1 MLARSGEGDRVDAME
16 RRIRSLQRIAY
27 GADSSDADRARA
39 AAELTA
45 LAASDRAERAGKPP
59 VASAGGD
66 TSVGSAATATSTATS
81 GRPVQADAPEGD
93 AAEADAPE
101 LDTLRPSAA
110 ADHANRRR
118 VVRWAAI
125 AGAAGIAVGAALGWT
140 AGQRVPERST
150 SSPTLYAEWSPP
162 PGMPLGD
169 TTLLPLF
176 DRLPLADEAPR
187 VAGLDDDVDESS
199 VRLLAART
207 DGPSAYLARTVD
219 GLDVCL
225 VLVMPDGPF
234 RRACTADGIFPLDG
248 LAVEY
253 GASGYGLAV
262 ARLSSAGTVALGLRA
277 F

>member
-1 MLARSGEGDRVDAME
+1 ME
-16 RRIRSLQRIAY
+16 RRLRSLQRIAY

-45 LAASDRAERAGKPP
+45 LAAADRADGDTAPAEAN
-59 VASAGGD
+59 AGGD
-66 TSVGSAATATSTATS
+66 APVDAEMATAAESS
-81 GRPVQADAPEGD
+81 GQPAGAPARE
-93 AAEADAPE
+93 
-101 LDTLRPSAA
+101 SAA
-110 ADHANRRR
+110 ADPAPPPAAPVDGHANRRR
-118 VVRWAAI
+118 VVRWAAV
-125 AGAAGIAVGAALGWT
+125 AGLVGIALGAALGWT

-187 VAGLDDDVDESS
+187 VAGLDDDIDESS

-207 DGPSAYLARTVD
+207 DGPSAFLVRTVD
-219 GLDVCL
+219 GADICL
-225 VLVMPDGPF
+225 VLVLPDGPF
-234 RRACTADGIFPLDG
+234 RRACTANGIFPLDG

-253 GASGYGLAV
+253 GARGYGLAV

>member
-1 MLARSGEGDRVDAME
+1 MRRSD
-16 RRIRSLQRIAY
+16 
-27 GADSSDADRARA
+27 
-39 AAELTA
+39 
-45 LAASDRAERAGKPP
+45 
-59 VASAGGD
+59 
-66 TSVGSAATATSTATS
+66 AATATSGQPAEAEVA
-81 GRPVQADAPEGD
+81 GPDAPGPD
-93 AAEADAPE
+93 AAELDALP
-101 LDTLRPSAA
+101 PAA
-110 ADHANRRR
+110 PDDHANRRR
-118 VVRWAAI
+118 VVRWAAV
-125 AGAAGIAVGAALGWT
+125 AGVIGVAIGAALGWA

-150 SSPTLYAEWSPP
+150 SSSTLYAEWSPA
-162 PGMPLGD
+162 PGMLLAD

-187 VAGLDDDVDESS
+187 VAGLDDDIDEAS

-219 GLDVCL
+219 GVDVCL
-225 VLVMPDGPF
+225 VLVLPDGPF
-234 RRACTADGIFPLDG
+234 RRACTADGIFPIDG

>member
-1 MLARSGEGDRVDAME
+1 M
-16 RRIRSLQRIAY
+16 
-27 GADSSDADRARA
+27 
-39 AAELTA
+39 
-45 LAASDRAERAGKPP
+45 
-59 VASAGGD
+59 
-66 TSVGSAATATSTATS
+66 
-81 GRPVQADAPEGD
+81 
-93 AAEADAPE
+93 
-101 LDTLRPSAA
+101 
-110 ADHANRRR
+110 
-118 VVRWAAI
+118 RWAAV
-125 AGAAGIAVGAALGWT
+125 AGVIGVAIGAALGWA

-150 SSPTLYAEWSPP
+150 SSSTLYAEWSPA
-162 PGMPLGD
+162 PGMLLAD

-187 VAGLDDDVDESS
+187 VAGLDDDIDEAS

-219 GLDVCL
+219 GVDVCL
-225 VLVMPDGPF
+225 VLVLPDGPF
-234 RRACTADGIFPLDG
+234 RRACTADGIFPIDG

>member
-1 MLARSGEGDRVDAME
+1 MLARSGERGRVDATE

-27 GADSSDADRARA
+27 GADSSDADRAGA
-39 AAELTA
+39 AAELAELVAT
-45 LAASDRAERAGKPP
+45 DRAERAVTPTETSADGDASVS
-59 VASAGGD
+59 VAASVNVQEPAEAVAGA
-66 TSVGSAATATSTATS
+66 S
-81 GRPVQADAPEGD
+81 D
-93 AAEADAPE
+93 AAEAVLLPPTPPAD
-101 LDTLRPSAA
+101 
-110 ADHANRRR
+110 DHANRRR
-118 VVRWAAI
+118 VVRWAAV
-125 AGAAGIAVGAALGWT
+125 AGVVGVVVGAAVGWT

-162 PGMPLGD
+162 PGTPLGD
-169 TTLLPLF
+169 TLLLPLF

-187 VAGLDDDVDESS
+187 VAGLDDDIDESS

-219 GLDVCL
+219 GADVCL
-225 VLVMPDGPF
+225 VLVLPDGPF
-234 RRACTADGIFPLDG
+234 RRACTADGIFPIDG

-253 GASGYGLAV
+253 GARGYGLAI